1 MENQKYLRVFFEGNR
16 LNFAAAVLLWLLSA
30 LATPFASWLIGAIT
44 DCMAEGDMSGLLRI
58 VGITAVLLPAI
69 TLVSFLADRVN
80 DRFLHRASSQYKT
93 LAFLEISQKGI
104 CAFSKEN
111 SARYLSALTNDVNA
125 IEQQYLEKL
134 VLLVYEVFGFA
145 VALGMMLYYSPV
157 LTAVVM
163 VGSTLPILA
172 AVLMGNRYARLEK
185 RVSDANERFTGRV
198 KDLLHGFA
206 LIKSFKAEKE
216 SQTLFQSANASLEA
230 EKKAKRDYAAV
241 LKATTSSAG
250 MLLQI
255 GIFVAGAA
263 MALMGQI
270 TPGTVLMFVNLV
282 NVVLS
287 PIRNVP
293 SYLAGRKAALAL
305 VDKFRQNVN
314 EKITEEGECIEP
326 KLDDAIVFDHVAF
339 AYEDGKAVL
348 QDVSLRLEAGK
359 KYAIVGGSGAGK
371 TTLLNLLM
379 GAYTG
384 YSGSITIDGKEL
396 SAVAP
401 DSLYDVMSL
410 IGQNV
415 FLFDDTIR
423 QNITMFRD
431 FPDDA
436 VRSAVQR
443 SGLSRLIRERGEDYR
458 CGEGGSGLSGG
469 ERQRV
474 SIARCLLRK
483 TPVLLMDE
491 VTASLDAKTAFEVS
505 DEILKLGGLT
515 RVAVTHRLDPVLLKQ
530 YDTIIVLRDGRV
542 DELGSFEDL
551 MERKGYFYSLF
562 NISRA

>member
-69 TLVSFLADRVN
+69 ALVSFLADRVN
-80 DRFLHRASSQYKT
+80 DRFLHRASSKYKT

-282 NVVLS
+282 NGCPLTHS
-287 PIRNVP
+287 KC
-293 SYLAGRKAALAL
+293 SHLFGGQKGR
-305 VDKFRQNVN
+305 
-314 EKITEEGECIEP
+314 
-326 KLDDAIVFDHVAF
+326 
-339 AYEDGKAVL
+339 
-348 QDVSLRLEAGK
+348 
-359 KYAIVGGSGAGK
+359 
-371 TTLLNLLM
+371 
-379 GAYTG
+379 TG
-384 YSGSITIDGKEL
+384 FG
-396 SAVAP
+396 
-401 DSLYDVMSL
+401 
-410 IGQNV
+410 
-415 FLFDDTIR
+415 
-423 QNITMFRD
+423 
-431 FPDDA
+431 
-436 VRSAVQR
+436 
-443 SGLSRLIRERGEDYR
+443 RLI
-458 CGEGGSGLSGG
+458 
-469 ERQRV
+469 Q
-474 SIARCLLRK
+474 
-483 TPVLLMDE
+483 
-491 VTASLDAKTAFEVS
+491 AK
-505 DEILKLGGLT
+505 
-515 RVAVTHRLDPVLLKQ
+515 R
-530 YDTIIVLRDGRV
+530 
-542 DELGSFEDL
+542 
-551 MERKGYFYSLF
+551 
-562 NISRA
+562 